1 LAARLSDVASY
12 DEAGEQAIID
22 ASNAAAELPG
32 EGWLARIAEGLS
44 LNALERLLAATR
56 ATVYAR
62 ATAQDAGFGL
72 ETEAAELDGALIAAV
87 APALE
92 TLESLLRPL
101 ARLGQRLEAVMEDA
115 PDWLDGQARARVE
128 GAIAGLALRRRTLSG
143 LIALLARLG
152 GPADPDFIDW
162 LAVDRVEGREFDVG
176 IHRRWLDP
184 TIPLAETVLK
194 PAHGVVITSATL
206 RAADGW
212 EAADARTG
220 AVHMEC
226 TPAHFAAPS
235 PFDYSQQ
242 AGVLIVTDIRKGD
255 IAALSGAY
263 ARLIEAA
270 RGGALGLFSAI
281 NRLKAV
287 HARIADRLAH
297 EGLPLYAQHVDP
309 LDTGTLIDIFRD
321 DQHASLL
328 GTDAL
333 RDGVDVPGHSLRLV
347 IMEGVPWPRPT
358 VLHAARRAAGGGAAH
373 DDAIV
378 RARLAQGFGRLIR
391 RASDHGHFIILSPAL
406 PSRLLNAFPVGV
418 PIRRVSLAEAAAIV
432 SNGHEMEQDRAHA
445 TDSRLLSDTPL
456 GHQKPD

>member
-1 LAARLSDVASY
+1 
-12 DEAGEQAIID
+12 
-22 ASNAAAELPG
+22 LPG
-32 EGWLARIAEGLS
+32 DGWLGRIAGGLP
-44 LNALERLLAATR
+44 LNPVERLLMAVR
-56 ATVYAR
+56 ATIYAR

-72 ETEAAELDGALIAAV
+72 ETEAAELDGALVAAV

-101 ARLGQRLEAVMEDA
+101 TRLGQRLEAVIEDA

-128 GAIAGLALRRRTLSG
+128 GAIAGLGLRCRMLQG

-162 LAVDRVEGREFDVG
+162 LAVDRVEGREYDVG
-176 IHRRWLDP
+176 IHRRWIDP

-194 PAHGVVITSATL
+194 PAQSVVVTSATL
-206 RAADGW
+206 RGADGW

-220 AVHMEC
+220 AVHLDGA
-226 TPAHFAAPS
+226 PAHFAVQS
-235 PFDYSQQ
+235 PFDYSRQ
-242 AGVLIVTDIRKGD
+242 AEVLIVTDIRKGD
-255 IAALSGAY
+255 LAGLAGAY

-270 RGGALGLFSAI
+270 QGGALGLFSAI
-281 NRLKAV
+281 HRLKAV
-287 HARIADRLAH
+287 HARIADRLAQ

-321 DQHASLL
+321 DPHASLL

-347 IMEGVPWPRPT
+347 VMEGVPWSRPT
-358 VLHAARRAAGGGAAH
+358 VLHTARRAAGGGAAH
-373 DDAIV
+373 EDRIV

-391 RASDHGHFIILSPAL
+391 RASDRGHFVILSPAL

-418 PIRRVSLAEAAAIV
+418 PIRRVTLAEAASIV
-432 SNGHEMEQDRAHA
+432 GAAHENDDGHGNSA
-445 TDSRLLSDTPL
+445 DSRLSSVTPL
-456 GHQKPD
+456 LHQKPE